1 MAFKLH
7 RGKTKTMYFPR
18 PASQVFTVGA
28 LCYFNGSGQVI
39 PADSTSGDHIGVIQQ
54 TVATTDADYTT
65 ADVLVPILV
74 PIERFVE
81 WEVDAIT
88 TAVADDIGLFI
99 DLSTSLIANRSA
111 SSKDAL
117 LVTGFK
123 SSTFLY
129 VTVLSMTDNLRT
141 ATT

>member
-1 MAFKLH
+1 MSFILH

-18 PASQVFTVGA
+18 PASQAFTAGQ

-39 PADSTSGDHIGVIQQ
+39 PADATSGDHIGVIQE
-54 TVATTDADYTT
+54 TVASTDADYAT
-65 ADVLVPILV
+65 ADVKVPILV

-81 WEVDAIT
+81 WEVDT
-88 TAVADDIGLFI
+88 NGTAVADDIGLAI
-99 DLSTSLIANRSA
+99 DLTDALNANRAASA
-111 SSKDAL
+111 KDAL

-123 SSTFLY
+123 SSTKLY
-129 VTVLSMTDNLRT
+129 VTILSMIDNLRT